1 MNEENSQKSS
11 PNTPAGQKPL
21 QSIHTYESAIA
32 EAMKQKEVSM
42 INIAVAEQEKR
53 QTATIEVKRHAF
65 LIPIIAILIVGSVV
79 SYLIIYLVKQQI
91 DDTSTPLETKSRIIS
106 TEVEHVIPV
115 MANEDIIFA
124 MGTAASGAENKAG
137 TLARFTFTDE
147 RSTTTRDR
155 AIPLPVNAITS
166 QLITM
171 PSHLARSLTNE
182 FVIGYHMKE
191 TAQEPFIIF
200 KTASYQT
207 GFGGML
213 QWEKSMIGDIQNF
226 LQSVGFSL
234 NEEPVSFS
242 DTIIRNKDVRIA
254 KNAEGK
260 SILLYALTDKET
272 IVITTNQETFIEI
285 LGRLSTSQFVQ

>member
-1 MNEENSQKSS
+1 MNEENSQKNA
-11 PNTPAGQKPL
+11 PEPKPL
-21 QSIHTYESAIA
+21 QSIHTYQSAIS

-53 QTATIEVKRHAF
+53 QTATIEVKKHAF
-65 LIPIIAILIVGSVV
+65 LIPIIAILIVGSVL
-79 SYLIIYLVKQQI
+79 SYLIVYLVKQQI

-115 MANEDIIFA
+115 TANEDIIFA
-124 MGTAASGAENKAG
+124 MGTAASRGDNKAG
-137 TLARFTFTDE
+137 ALARFTFTDE
-147 RSTTTRDR
+147 RSSTTRDR
-155 AIPLPVNAITS
+155 ATPLPVNAIIS

-191 TAQEPFIIF
+191 TVQEPFIIF
-200 KTASYQT
+200 KTVSYDT

-213 QWEKSMIGDIQNF
+213 QWEKSMAEDIQNF
-226 LQSVGFSL
+226 LRSVGFST
-234 NEEPVSFS
+234 NEELLTFS
-242 DTIIRNKDVRIA
+242 DVIIRNKDVRIA
-254 KNAEGK
+254 KNAQGQ